1 MKMKSS
7 DVLTKKDLMKV
18 FWRSFTMEWSWNYE
32 RQSNLGYGFSML
44 PALKKIFKND
54 KDKRI
59 SSYQRHLE
67 FYNVTPWL
75 STFPLGISI
84 AMEEQ
89 SAKDKDFDTDSINNI
104 KVALMGP
111 LSGIGDS

>member
-44 PALKKIFKND
+44 PALNKIFKND
-54 KDKRI
+54 
-59 SSYQRHLE
+59 
-67 FYNVTPWL
+67 
-75 STFPLGISI
+75 
-84 AMEEQ
+84 
-89 SAKDKDFDTDSINNI
+89 
-104 KVALMGP
+104 
-111 LSGIGDS
+111 